1 MTAAKKLSDQLE
13 RLVGDDDLQVPGL
26 GVVVFKGGVEVF
38 SKFIGRQT
46 INPTKPV
53 TRRTRF
59 RAASLSKMFTAFTL
73 MQLVERNQLN
83 LDDDVSNYL
92 GFELRNPLF
101 PQKKI
106 TARMLA
112 SHTSS
117 LRDGKIYCSPPA
129 VDLQEF
135 FRRDGKFWEGGAH
148 FGNEPPEKFFCYCNL
163 NYGVLGT
170 LIERVVGKRFD
181 IWQRENI
188 LAQLKTAADYVPNN
202 LSAEELEHLGTLYQ
216 KKNPAGQWNES
227 DDWFPQMDDQKFL
240 SLVAAESITLQNPY
254 VTSAYDSSEKIFPG
268 DETSFSLTDY
278 IVGTNASSLSPQ
290 GGLRISFDE
299 LANVLEMLLG
309 SGTFRGKRILSRESF
324 NEMLSPQ
331 WTYND
336 SNGDTC
342 NGVMLSYGLG
352 LYDVDGKSSAR
363 LCRDSVVNLVGH
375 TGSAFGF
382 LGGLFLI
389 KNTDNGFAYMLN
401 GEPVEKDIDP
411 QSRGTFSSNYIWEEH
426 VSDAICNFLNC
437 SDI

>member
-13 RLVGDDDLQVPGL
+13 RLVGDDDIQVPGL

-38 SKFIGRQT
+38 SKFIGQRT
-46 INPTKPV
+46 INPARPV

-73 MQLVERNQLN
+73 MQLVEHGQLN

-92 GFELRNPLF
+92 DFELRNPLF

-117 LRDGKIYCSPPA
+117 LRDGKIYCSPPNIS
-129 VDLQEF
+129 LQEF
-135 FRRDGKFWEGGAH
+135 FSRDGKFWENGAH

-188 LAQLKTAADYVPNN
+188 LAQLATRADYVPSN
-202 LSAEELEHLGTLYQ
+202 LPAEELEHLGTLYQ

-227 DDWFPQMDDQKFL
+227 DDWFPQMDEEEIR
-240 SLVAAESITLQNPY
+240 LVAAESVTLQNPY
-254 VTSAYDSSEKIFPG
+254 ATPAHDSSEKISS
-268 DETSFSLTDY
+268 DDDKTSFSLTDY

-299 LANVLEMLLG
+299 LAHVLEMLLAG
-309 SGTFRGKRILSRESF
+309 GVFRNEKILSRESL
-324 NEMLSPQ
+324 NEMFAAQ
-331 WTYND
+331 WKYKD
-336 SNGDTC
+336 SNGETD

-352 LYDVDGKSSAR
+352 VVGVDGKSSAR
-363 LCRDSVVNLVGH
+363 LCRDKVMNLVGH
-375 TGSAFGF
+375 AGSAFGF
-382 LGGLFLI
+382 LGGLFV
-389 KNTDNGFAYMLN
+389 TDTDDRRGFAYMLN
-401 GEPVEKDIDP
+401 GEPVQKDIDP
-411 QSRGTFSSNYIWEEH
+411 RSHGQFSANYIWEEI
-426 VSDAICNFLNC
+426 VSDAVCEFLN
-437 SDI
+437 DG

>member
-26 GVVVFKGGVEVF
+26 GVVVFKDGVEVF
-38 SKFIGRQT
+38 SKFIGRRT
-46 INPTKPV
+46 INPARPV
-53 TRRTRF
+53 TRHTRF

-73 MQLVERNQLN
+73 MQLVERDQLN

-135 FRRDGKFWEGGAH
+135 FHRDGKFWEDGAH

-188 LAQLKTAADYVPNN
+188 LAQLATRADYVPSN
-202 LSAEELEHLGTLYQ
+202 LSAEELGHLGTLYQ
-216 KKNPAGQWNES
+216 KKNPAGQWGES
-227 DDWFPQMDDQKFL
+227 DDWFPQMDEEEIG
-240 SLVAAESITLQNPY
+240 LVAAESVTLQNPY

-268 DETSFSLTDY
+268 DKTSFSLTDY

-299 LANVLEMLLG
+299 LAHVLEMLLN
-309 SGTFRGKRILSRESF
+309 SGVFRNEKILSRESL
-324 NEMLSPQ
+324 NEMLSAQ
-331 WTYND
+331 WKYNG
-336 SNGDTC
+336 SNGETC

-352 LYDVDGKSSAR
+352 FYDVGGKSSAR
-363 LCRDSVVNLVGH
+363 LCRDSVINLVGH

-389 KNTDNGFAYMLN
+389 KNTRNGFAYMLN
-401 GEPVEKDIDP
+401 GEPVEKDTDSR
-411 QSRGTFSSNYIWEEH
+411 SRGEFSSNYIWEEN
-426 VSDAICNFLNC
+426 VSNAICNFLNC
-437 SDI
+437 SNT

>member
-1 MTAAKKLSDQLE
+1 MTAAEKLSDQLE
-13 RLVGDDDLQVPGL
+13 RLVGDNDLQVPGL
-26 GVVVFKGGVEVF
+26 GVVIFKDGVEVF
-38 SKFIGRQT
+38 SKFIGRRT
-46 INPTKPV
+46 INPARPV

-73 MQLVERNQLN
+73 MQLVERGQLN

-129 VDLQEF
+129 VSLQEF
-135 FRRDGKFWEGGAH
+135 FRRDGKFWEHGAY

-170 LIERVVGKRFD
+170 LIERVVRKRFD

-188 LAQLKTAADYVPNN
+188 LAQLATRADYIPSN
-202 LSAEELEHLGTLYQ
+202 LPSEELEHLGTLYQ

-227 DDWFPQMDDQKFL
+227 DDWFPQIDGDEIR
-240 SLVAAESITLQNPY
+240 LVAEESVTLQNPY
-254 VTSAYDSSEKIFPG
+254 ATSAHDSSKNFSHS
-268 DETSFSLTDY
+268 DETSFSLTKY

-299 LANVLEMLLG
+299 LAHTLEMLLG
-309 SGTFRGKRILSRESF
+309 SGTFRGKKILNRESF

-331 WTYND
+331 WTYD
-336 SNGDTC
+336 DLNGNTC
-342 NGVMLSYGLG
+342 NGIMLSYGLG
-352 LYDVDGKSSAR
+352 LYNVGGKSSAR

-389 KNTDNGFAYMLN
+389 KNTSDGFAYMLN
-401 GEPVEKDIDP
+401 GEPVEKDNDSR
-411 QSRGTFSSNYIWEEH
+411 SRGTFSANYIWEEH
-426 VSDAICNFLNC
+426 VSDAICKFLNC
-437 SDI
+437 

>member
-1 MTAAKKLSDQLE
+1 MTAAEKLSDQLE

-26 GVVVFKGGVEVF
+26 GVVVFKDGVEVF
-38 SKFIGRQT
+38 SKFIGRRT
-46 INPTKPV
+46 INPARPV

-59 RAASLSKMFTAFTL
+59 RAASLSKMFTTFTL
-73 MQLVERNQLN
+73 MQLVERGQLN

-117 LRDGKIYCSPPA
+117 LRDGKIYCSPPT
-129 VDLQEF
+129 VSLQEF
-135 FRRDGKFWEGGAH
+135 FHRDGKFWEGGAH

-188 LAQLKTAADYVPNN
+188 LTQLATRADYVPSN
-202 LSAEELEHLGTLYQ
+202 LPAEELEHLGTLYQ

-240 SLVAAESITLQNPY
+240 RLVAAENITLQNPY
-254 VTSAYDSSEKIFPG
+254 ATSAYDSSEKIFSD
-268 DETSFSLTDY
+268 DETSFPLSNY
-278 IVGTNASSLSPQ
+278 IVGTNTSSLSPQ

-299 LANVLEMLLG
+299 LAHVLEMLLG
-309 SGTFRGKRILSRESF
+309 SGVFRNEKILSRESL
-324 NEMLSPQ
+324 NEMLSAQ
-331 WTYND
+331 WKYDN
-336 SNGDTC
+336 SNGETC
-342 NGVMLSYGLG
+342 NGVMLSYDLG
-352 LYDVDGKSSAR
+352 FYDVNGKSSAR
-363 LCRDSVVNLVGH
+363 LCRDSVANLVGH

-389 KNTDNGFAYMLN
+389 KNTNAGFAYMLN
-401 GEPVEKDIDP
+401 GEPVEKDTDP
-411 QSRGTFSSNYIWEEH
+411 RSRGEFSSNYIWEEN
-426 VSDAICNFLNC
+426 VSNAICNFLNC